1 MKYDIY
7 IGQNRHYCVI
17 SKKNAPEEALCFIAN
32 KWKVAKR
39 NLKLET
45 GWIKRGTL
53 YFEEVKGATEVWI
66 ITRMSNIPKS
76 YLK

>member
-17 SKKNAPEEALCFIAN
+17 SKKYEPEEAICFIAN

-39 NLKLET
+39 NLKIDT
-45 GWIKRGTL
+45 GWIKREHFTL
-53 YFEEVKGATEVWI
+53 RKWKEQRKYG
-66 ITRMSNIPKS
+66 
-76 YLK
+76 

>member
-45 GWIKRGTL
+45 GWINGLKGERFILKR
-53 YFEEVKGATEVWI
+53 
-66 ITRMSNIPKS
+66 
-76 YLK
+76 